1 MINVFE
7 LLLLKNPHVITLLLK
22 DTRQHT
28 GSKCILAVFR
38 CHQVE
43 ESLNEMDF
51 QLFLDL
57 YFTDGDYTWVLIP
70 QHVSLL
76 LIFCSSFRRGTN
88 SVFSMFLFLQAR
100 WAKFTAEY

>member
-1 MINVFE
+1 MQLKSVYEIKTNELIFFFFLNDILVVMINVFE

-57 YFTDGDYTWVLIP
+57 YFTDGDYT
-70 QHVSLL
+70 
-76 LIFCSSFRRGTN
+76 
-88 SVFSMFLFLQAR
+88 
-100 WAKFTAEY
+100 